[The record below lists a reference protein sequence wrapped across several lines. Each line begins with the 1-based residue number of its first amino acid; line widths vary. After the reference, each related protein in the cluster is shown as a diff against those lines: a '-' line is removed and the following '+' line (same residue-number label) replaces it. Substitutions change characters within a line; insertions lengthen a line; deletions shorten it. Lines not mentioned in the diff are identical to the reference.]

1 MEEKEKKEKIPR
13 QSMPEQEPKVRVRNY
28 REVPF
33 GYSPETAMLEASRCI
48 QCKNPGCMAGCP
60 VEIDIPGFIARIK
73 EGDFAGS
80 IAKIKEKNLLPAVC
94 GRVCPQ
100 EVQCE
105 KVCILGKKGE
115 PVAIGRLE
123 RFIADWERSQGEA
136 PTAEQEASVEKPDV
150 KEASTG
156 KRVAVVGSG
165 PSGLIVAGDLIL
177 KGHDVT
183 VFEAFQVPGGVLI
196 YGIPEFRLPKAI
208 VAAEVDYMKKLG
220 VKFECDTVVGATV
233 AVDELFEQ
241 GYDAV
246 YVGVG
251 AGLPVFMNIPGENLI
266 GVYSANEYLT
276 RSNLMKAYLFPEYD
290 TPIIRGK
297 NVVVFGAGNVAM
309 DSARTALRLGA
320 DQVRIIYRR
329 SREEMPA
336 RIEEIHHAEEEG
348 VEFHLLAAPLAFIG
362 DSDGR
367 LTGVRCQRMELGEPD
382 ESGRRRPVPIKG
394 SEFETEC
401 DTAVISIGAGANPL
415 LTKATPDIQLNR
427 WGYIIAEPE
436 TGKTTKKGVWAGG
449 DIVTGQ
455 ATVILAMGAGRQVAN
470 SIHNYLTIGW

>member
-1 MEEKEKKEKIPR
+1 MEEKEKKEKKEKIPR
-13 QSMPEQEPKVRVRNY
+13 QPMPEQKPKVRAKNFQ
-28 REVPF
+28 EVPL
-33 GYSPETAMLEASRCI
+33 GYSPEIAMREASRCI
-48 QCKNPGCMAGCP
+48 QCKNPTCRTGCP
-60 VEIDIPGFIARIK
+60 VEIDIPAFINRIK
-73 EGDFAGS
+73 EGDFKGA
-80 IAKIKEKNLLPAVC
+80 IAKIKEKNALPAVC

-105 KVCILGKKGE
+105 NNCILGKKGE

-123 RFIADWERSQGEA
+123 RFSADWERAQGEVSI
-136 PTAEQEASVEKPDV
+136 PE
-150 KEASTG
+150 KEAPTG

-165 PSGLIVAGDLIL
+165 PSGLTVAGDLIL

-183 VFEAFQVPGGVLI
+183 VFEAFQIPGGVLV

-220 VKFECDTVVGATV
+220 VNFQGDMVVGAIV
-233 AVDELFEQ
+233 SIDELFEE

-246 YVGVG
+246 YIGVG
-251 AGLPVFMNIPGENLI
+251 AGLPVFMRIPGENLI

-297 NVVVFGAGNVAM
+297 DVVVFGAGNVSM

-320 DQVRIIYRR
+320 DRVRIIYRR

-336 RIEEIHHAEEEG
+336 RIEEAHHAEQEG
-348 VEFHLLAAPLAFIG
+348 VEFLLLAAPLNFIG
-362 DSDGR
+362 DNNGR
-367 LTGVRCQRMELGEPD
+367 LIGVRCQKMELGEPD
-382 ESGRRRPVPIKG
+382 ESGRRRPVPIEG
-394 SEFETEC
+394 SEFETKC
-401 DTAVISIGAGANPL
+401 DTAVVSIGAGPNPL
-415 LTKATPDIQLNR
+415 LTKKTPDIQLNR
-427 WGYIIAEPE
+427 RGYIIAEPE

-455 ATVILAMGAGRQVAN
+455 ATVILAMGAGRMVAN
-470 SIHNYLTIGW
+470 SIHDYLTLGW

>member
-1 MEEKEKKEKIPR
+1 MEEKEQKEKKEKIPR
-13 QSMPEQEPKVRVRNY
+13 QPMPEQEPKVRAKNFE
-28 REVPF
+28 EVPF
-33 GYSPETAMLEASRCI
+33 GYSPEIAMREASRCI

-60 VEIDIPGFIARIK
+60 VEIDIPAFINRVK
-73 EGDFAGS
+73 EGDFKGA
-80 IAKIKEKNLLPAVC
+80 IAKIKEKNALPAVC

-105 KVCILGKKGE
+105 NNCILGKKGE

-123 RFIADWERSQGEA
+123 RFCADWERAQGEVSI
-136 PTAEQEASVEKPDV
+136 PE

-165 PSGLIVAGDLIL
+165 PSGLTVAGDLIL

-183 VFEAFQVPGGVLI
+183 VFEAFQIPGGVLV

-220 VKFECDTVVGATV
+220 VKFQGDMVIGAIV
-233 AVDELFEQ
+233 SIDELFEE

-246 YVGVG
+246 YIGVG
-251 AGLPVFMNIPGENLI
+251 AGLPVFLGIPGENLI

-297 NVVVFGAGNVAM
+297 DVVVFGAGNVSM

-320 DQVRIIYRR
+320 DRVRIIYRR

-336 RIEEIHHAEEEG
+336 RIEEAHHAEQEG
-348 VEFHLLAAPLAFIG
+348 VEFVLLAAPLNFIG
-362 DSDGR
+362 DDDGR
-367 LTGVRCQRMELGEPD
+367 LVGLRCQKMELGEPD
-382 ESGRRRPVPIKG
+382 ESNRRRPVPIKG
-394 SEFETEC
+394 SEFETAC
-401 DTAVISIGAGANPL
+401 DTAVVSIGAGANPL
-415 LTKATPDIQLNR
+415 LTKVTPDIKLTK
-427 WGYIIAEPE
+427 WGNIIAEPE

-455 ATVILAMGAGRQVAN
+455 ATVILAMGAGRMAAN
-470 SIHNYLTIGW
+470 SIHTYLTLGW

>member
-13 QSMPEQEPKVRVRNY
+13 QPMPEQEPKVRARNFE
-28 REVPF
+28 EVPF
-33 GYSPETAMLEASRCI
+33 GYSPEIAMREASRCI
-48 QCKNPGCMAGCP
+48 QCKNPSCRTGCP
-60 VEIDIPGFIARIK
+60 VEIDIPAFINRIK
-73 EGDFAGS
+73 EGDFQGA
-80 IAKIKEKNLLPAVC
+80 IAKIKEKNALPAVC

-105 KVCILGKKGE
+105 NVCILGKKGE

-123 RFIADWERSQGEA
+123 RFSADWERAQGEVSI
-136 PTAEQEASVEKPDV
+136 PE
-150 KEASTG
+150 KEAPTG

-165 PSGLIVAGDLIL
+165 PSGLTVAGDLIL

-183 VFEAFQVPGGVLI
+183 VFEAFQIPGGVLV

-220 VKFECDTVVGATV
+220 VKFQGDMVVGATV
-233 AVDELFEQ
+233 SIDELFEE

-246 YVGVG
+246 YIGVG
-251 AGLPVFMNIPGENLI
+251 AGLPVFMRIPGENLI

-297 NVVVFGAGNVAM
+297 DVVVFGAGNVSM

-320 DQVRIIYRR
+320 DRVRIIYRR

-336 RIEEIHHAEEEG
+336 RIEEIHHAEQEG
-348 VEFHLLAAPLAFIG
+348 VEFVLLAAPLNFIG
-362 DSDGR
+362 DDDGR
-367 LTGVRCQRMELGEPD
+367 LKGIRCQRMELGEPD

-401 DTAVISIGAGANPL
+401 DTAVVSIGAGANPL

-427 WGYIIAEPE
+427 RGYIIAEPE

-455 ATVILAMGAGRQVAN
+455 ATVILAMGAGRMAAN
-470 SIHNYLTIGW
+470 SIHNYLTLGW

>member
-1 MEEKEKKEKIPR
+1 MEEIEKKEKKEKIPR
-13 QSMPEQEPKVRVRNY
+13 QPMPEQEPKVRAKNFE
-28 REVPF
+28 EVPF
-33 GYSPETAMLEASRCI
+33 GYSPETAMREASRCI
-48 QCKNPGCMAGCP
+48 QCKNPGCMTGCP
-60 VEIDIPGFIARIK
+60 VEIDIPAFINRVK
-73 EGDFAGS
+73 EGDFKGA
-80 IAKIKEKNLLPAVC
+80 IAKIKEKNALPAVC

-105 KVCILGKKGE
+105 NNCILGKKGE

-123 RFIADWERSQGEA
+123 RFCADWERAQGEVSI
-136 PTAEQEASVEKPDV
+136 PE
-150 KEASTG
+150 KEAPTG

-165 PSGLIVAGDLIL
+165 PSGLTVAGDLIL

-183 VFEAFQVPGGVLI
+183 VFEAFLIPGGVLV

-220 VKFECDTVVGATV
+220 VKFQGDTVVGATV
-233 AVDELFEQ
+233 SVDELFEE

-246 YVGVG
+246 YIGVG
-251 AGLPVFMNIPGENLI
+251 AGLPVFLRIPGENLI

-297 NVVVFGAGNVAM
+297 DVVVFGAGNVSM

-320 DQVRIIYRR
+320 DRVRIIYRR

-336 RIEEIHHAEEEG
+336 RIEEIHHAEQEG
-348 VEFHLLAAPLAFIG
+348 VEFVLLAAPLNFIG
-362 DSDGR
+362 DDDGR
-367 LTGVRCQRMELGEPD
+367 LVGLRCQRMELGEPD

-401 DTAVISIGAGANPL
+401 DTAVVSIGAGANPL
-415 LTKATPDIQLNR
+415 LTKVTPDIQLNK
-427 WGYIIAEPE
+427 WGNIIGEPE

-455 ATVILAMGAGRQVAN
+455 ATVILAMGAGRMAAN
-470 SIHNYLTIGW
+470 SIHTYLTLGW

>member
-1 MEEKEKKEKIPR
+1 MEEKEQKEKKEKIPR
-13 QSMPEQEPKVRVRNY
+13 QPMPEQEPKVRAKNFE
-28 REVPF
+28 EVPF
-33 GYSPETAMLEASRCI
+33 GYSPEIAMREASRCI

-60 VEIDIPGFIARIK
+60 VEIDIPAFINRVK
-73 EGDFAGS
+73 EGDFKGA
-80 IAKIKEKNLLPAVC
+80 IAKIKEKNALPAVC

-105 KVCILGKKGE
+105 NNCILGKKGE

-123 RFIADWERSQGEA
+123 RFCADWERAQGEVSI
-136 PTAEQEASVEKPDV
+136 PE
-150 KEASTG
+150 KEAPTG

-165 PSGLIVAGDLIL
+165 PSGLTVAGDLIL

-183 VFEAFQVPGGVLI
+183 VFEAFQIPGGVLV

-220 VKFECDTVVGATV
+220 VKFQGDMVIGAIV
-233 AVDELFEQ
+233 SIDELFEE

-246 YVGVG
+246 YIGVG
-251 AGLPVFMNIPGENLI
+251 AGLPVFLGIPGENLI

-290 TPIIRGK
+290 TPIIKGK
-297 NVVVFGAGNVAM
+297 DVVVFGAGNVSM

-320 DQVRIIYRR
+320 DRVRIIYRR

-336 RIEEIHHAEEEG
+336 RIEEAHHAEQEG
-348 VEFHLLAAPLAFIG
+348 VEFVLLAAPLNFIG
-362 DSDGR
+362 DDDGR
-367 LTGVRCQRMELGEPD
+367 LVGLRCQKMELGEPD
-382 ESGRRRPVPIKG
+382 ESNRRRPVPIKG
-394 SEFETEC
+394 SEFETAC
-401 DTAVISIGAGANPL
+401 DTAVVSIGAGANPL
-415 LTKATPDIQLNR
+415 LTKVTPDIKLTK
-427 WGYIIAEPE
+427 WGNIIAEPE

-455 ATVILAMGAGRQVAN
+455 ATVILAMGAGRMAAN
-470 SIHNYLTIGW
+470 SIQNYLTLGW

>member
-13 QSMPEQEPKVRVRNY
+13 QPMPEQDPKVRIRNY
-28 REVPF
+28 KEVPF
-33 GYSPETAMLEASRCI
+33 GYSPETAMQEASRCI
-48 QCKNPGCMAGCP
+48 QCKNPGCRAGCP
-60 VEIDIPGFIARIK
+60 VEIDIPAFINKIK
-73 EGDFAGS
+73 EGDFPGA

-105 KVCILGKKGE
+105 KTCILAKKGE

-123 RFIADWERSQGEA
+123 RFIADWERNEA
-136 PTAEQEASVEKPDV
+136 EKAPPDKKAAPENEAV
-150 KEASTG
+150 KAAPTG

-165 PSGLIVAGDLIL
+165 PSGLTVAGDLIL

-183 VFEAFQVPGGVLI
+183 VFEAFQVPGGVLV

-220 VKFECDTVVGATV
+220 VRFECDTVVGATI

-246 YVGVG
+246 YIGVG
-251 AGLPVFMNIPGENLI
+251 AGLPVFMRIPGENLI

-290 TPIIRGK
+290 TPIIRGN

-320 DQVRIIYRR
+320 DKVRIIYRR
-329 SREEMPA
+329 SRDEMPA
-336 RIEEIHHAEEEG
+336 RIEEIHHAEQEG
-348 VEFHLLAAPLAFIG
+348 VEFLLLAAPLNFIG
-362 DSDGR
+362 DDDGR
-367 LTGVRCQRMELGEPD
+367 LIGVRCQRMELGEPD
-382 ESGRRRPVPIKG
+382 ESGRRRPVPIEG
-394 SEFETEC
+394 SEFEVDC
-401 DTAVISIGAGANPL
+401 DTAVVSIGAGANPL

-427 WGYIIAEPE
+427 RGYIIAEPE

-455 ATVILAMGAGRQVAN
+455 ATVILAMGAGREVAN
-470 SIHNYLTIGW
+470 SIHNYLILGW

>member
-1 MEEKEKKEKIPR
+1 MQICKEKKEKNPR
-13 QSMPEQEPKVRVRNY
+13 QPMPEQEPKVRARNFD
-28 REVPF
+28 EVPF

-48 QCKNPGCMAGCP
+48 QCKNPGCTTGCP
-60 VEIDIPGFIARIK
+60 VEIDIPAFIAKIK
-73 EGDFAGS
+73 EGDFAGA
-80 IAKIKEKNLLPAVC
+80 IAKIKEKNALPAIC

-105 KVCILGKKGE
+105 KVCNLGKKGE

-123 RFIADWERSQGEA
+123 RFSADWERAQGEVSI
-136 PTAEQEASVEKPDV
+136 PEKEP
-150 KEASTG
+150 STG
-156 KRVAVVGSG
+156 KKVAVVGSG
-165 PSGLIVAGDLIL
+165 PSGLTVAGYLIL

-183 VFEAFQVPGGVLI
+183 VFEAFLIPGGVLV

-220 VKFECDTVVGATV
+220 VKFQGDTVVGATV
-233 AVDELFEQ
+233 SVDELFEE

-246 YVGVG
+246 YIGVG
-251 AGLPVFMNIPGENLI
+251 AGLPVFLGIPGENLI

-297 NVVVFGAGNVAM
+297 DVVVFGAGNVSM

-320 DQVRIIYRR
+320 DRVRIIYRR

-336 RIEEIHHAEEEG
+336 RIEEIHHAEQEG
-348 VEFHLLAAPLAFIG
+348 VEFVLLAAPLNFIG
-362 DSDGR
+362 DDDGR
-367 LTGVRCQRMELGEPD
+367 LKGLRCQRMELGELD

-401 DTAVISIGAGANPL
+401 DTAVVSIGAGANPL
-415 LTKATPDIQLNR
+415 LTKATPDIKLNK
-427 WGYIIAEPE
+427 WGNIIAEPE

-449 DIVTGQ
+449 DIVTGE
-455 ATVILAMGAGRQVAN
+455 ATVIMAMGAGKMAAN
-470 SIHNYLTIGW
+470 SIHNYLILGW

>member
-1 MEEKEKKEKIPR
+1 MVMEEKEQKEKKEKIPR
-13 QSMPEQEPKVRVRNY
+13 QPMPEQEPKVRAKNFE
-28 REVPF
+28 EVPF
-33 GYSPETAMLEASRCI
+33 GYSPEIAMREASRCI
-48 QCKNPGCMAGCP
+48 QCKNPGCMAGYP
-60 VEIDIPGFIARIK
+60 VEIDIPAFINRVK
-73 EGDFAGS
+73 EGDFKGA
-80 IAKIKEKNLLPAVC
+80 IAKIKEKNALPAVC

-105 KVCILGKKGE
+105 NNCILGKKGE

-123 RFIADWERSQGEA
+123 RFCADWERAQGEVSI
-136 PTAEQEASVEKPDV
+136 PK
-150 KEASTG
+150 KEAPTG

-165 PSGLIVAGDLIL
+165 PSGLTVAGDLIL

-183 VFEAFQVPGGVLI
+183 VFEAFQIPGGVLV

-220 VKFECDTVVGATV
+220 VKFQGDMVIGAIV
-233 AVDELFEQ
+233 SIDELFEE

-246 YVGVG
+246 YIGVG
-251 AGLPVFMNIPGENLI
+251 AGLPVFLGIPGENLI

-297 NVVVFGAGNVAM
+297 DVVVFGAGNVSM

-320 DQVRIIYRR
+320 DRVRIVYRR

-336 RIEEIHHAEEEG
+336 RIEETHHAEQEG
-348 VEFHLLAAPLAFIG
+348 VEFVLLAAPLNFIG
-362 DSDGR
+362 DDDGR
-367 LTGVRCQRMELGEPD
+367 LVGLRCQKMELGEPD
-382 ESGRRRPVPIKG
+382 ESNRRRPVPIKG
-394 SEFETEC
+394 SEFETAC
-401 DTAVISIGAGANPL
+401 DTAVVSIGAGANPL
-415 LTKATPDIQLNR
+415 LTKVTPDIKLTK
-427 WGYIIAEPE
+427 WGNIIAESE

-455 ATVILAMGAGRQVAN
+455 ATVILAMGAGRMAAN
-470 SIHNYLTIGW
+470 SIHTYLTLGW

>member
-1 MEEKEKKEKIPR
+1 MEEKEKKEKKEKIPR
-13 QSMPEQEPKVRVRNY
+13 QPMPEQEPKVRAKNFQ
-28 REVPF
+28 EVPL
-33 GYSPETAMLEASRCI
+33 GYSPEIAMREASRCI
-48 QCKNPGCMAGCP
+48 QCKNPTCRTGCP
-60 VEIDIPGFIARIK
+60 VEIDIPAFIHRIK
-73 EGDFAGS
+73 EGDFKGA
-80 IAKIKEKNLLPAVC
+80 IAKIKEKNALPAVC

-105 KVCILGKKGE
+105 NNCILGKKGE

-123 RFIADWERSQGEA
+123 RFSADWERAQGEVSI
-136 PTAEQEASVEKPDV
+136 PE
-150 KEASTG
+150 KEAPTG

-165 PSGLIVAGDLIL
+165 PSGLTVAGDLIL

-183 VFEAFQVPGGVLI
+183 VFEAFQIPGGVLV

-220 VKFECDTVVGATV
+220 VKFQGDMVVGAIV
-233 AVDELFEQ
+233 SIDELFEE

-246 YVGVG
+246 YIGVG
-251 AGLPVFMNIPGENLI
+251 AGLPAFMRIPGENLI

-320 DQVRIIYRR
+320 DRVRIIYRR

-336 RIEEIHHAEEEG
+336 RIEELHHAEQEG
-348 VEFHLLAAPLAFIG
+348 VEFLLLAAPLNFIG
-362 DSDGR
+362 DGGGR
-367 LTGVRCQRMELGEPD
+367 LIGVKCQRMELGEPD

-401 DTAVISIGAGANPL
+401 DTAVIAIGAGANPL
-415 LTKATPDIQLNR
+415 LTKVTPDIQLNR
-427 WGYIIAEPE
+427 RGYIIAEPE

-455 ATVILAMGAGRQVAN
+455 ATVILAMGAGRMVAN
-470 SIHNYLTIGW
+470 SIHDYLTLGW

>member
-13 QSMPEQEPKVRVRNY
+13 QPMPEQEPKVRAKNFQ
-28 REVPF
+28 EVPL
-33 GYSPETAMLEASRCI
+33 GYSAEIAMREASRCI
-48 QCKNPGCMAGCP
+48 QCKNPTCRTGCP
-60 VEIDIPGFIARIK
+60 VEIDIPAFIHRIK
-73 EGDFAGS
+73 EGDFKGA
-80 IAKIKEKNLLPAVC
+80 IAKIKEKNALPAVC

-105 KVCILGKKGE
+105 NNCILGKKGE

-123 RFIADWERSQGEA
+123 RFSADWERAQGEVSI
-136 PTAEQEASVEKPDV
+136 PE
-150 KEASTG
+150 KEAPTG

-165 PSGLIVAGDLIL
+165 PSGLTVAGDLIL

-183 VFEAFQVPGGVLI
+183 VFEAFQIPGGVLV

-220 VKFECDTVVGATV
+220 VKFQGDMVVGAIV
-233 AVDELFEQ
+233 SIDELFEE

-246 YVGVG
+246 YIGVG
-251 AGLPVFMNIPGENLI
+251 AGLPAFMRIPGENLI

-320 DQVRIIYRR
+320 DSVRIIYRR

-336 RIEEIHHAEEEG
+336 RIEELHHAEQEG
-348 VEFHLLAAPLAFIG
+348 VEFLLLAAPLNFIG
-362 DSDGR
+362 DGDGR
-367 LTGVRCQRMELGEPD
+367 LIGVRCQRMELGEPD

-401 DTAVISIGAGANPL
+401 DTAIIAIGAGANPL
-415 LTKATPDIQLNR
+415 LTKVTPDIQLNR
-427 WGYIIAEPE
+427 RGYIIAEPE

-455 ATVILAMGAGRQVAN
+455 ATVILAMGAGRMVAN
-470 SIHNYLTIGW
+470 SIHDYLTLGW

>member
-13 QSMPEQEPKVRVRNY
+13 QPMPEQEPKVRARNFE
-28 REVPF
+28 EVPF
-33 GYSPETAMLEASRCI
+33 GYSPEIAMREASRCI
-48 QCKNPGCMAGCP
+48 QCKNPSCRTGCP
-60 VEIDIPGFIARIK
+60 VEIDIPAFINRIK
-73 EGDFAGS
+73 EGDFKGA
-80 IAKIKEKNLLPAVC
+80 IAKIKEKNALPAVC

-105 KVCILGKKGE
+105 DVCILGKKGE
-115 PVAIGRLE
+115 SVAIGRLE
-123 RFIADWERSQGEA
+123 RFSADWERAQGEVSI
-136 PTAEQEASVEKPDV
+136 PE
-150 KEASTG
+150 KEAPTG

-165 PSGLIVAGDLIL
+165 PSGLTVAGDLIL

-183 VFEAFQVPGGVLI
+183 VFEAFQIPGGVLV

-220 VKFECDTVVGATV
+220 VKFQGDMVVGATV
-233 AVDELFEQ
+233 SIDELFEE

-246 YVGVG
+246 YIGVG
-251 AGLPVFMNIPGENLI
+251 AGLPVFMRIPGENLI

-276 RSNLMKAYLFPEYD
+276 RSNLMKAYLFPKYD

-297 NVVVFGAGNVAM
+297 DVVVFGAGNVSM

-320 DQVRIIYRR
+320 DRVRIIYRR

-336 RIEEIHHAEEEG
+336 RIEEIHHAEQEG
-348 VEFHLLAAPLAFIG
+348 VEFVLLAAPLNFIG
-362 DSDGR
+362 DDDGR
-367 LTGVRCQRMELGEPD
+367 LKGLRCQRMELGEPD
-382 ESGRRRPVPIKG
+382 ESGRRRPVPIEG

-401 DTAVISIGAGANPL
+401 DTAVVSIGAGANPL
-415 LTKATPDIQLNR
+415 LTKATPGIQLNR
-427 WGYIIAEPE
+427 RGYIIAEPE

-455 ATVILAMGAGRQVAN
+455 ATVILAMGAGRMAAN
-470 SIHNYLTIGW
+470 SIHSYLTLGW

>member
-13 QSMPEQEPKVRVRNY
+13 QPMPEQDPKVRIKNY
-28 REVPF
+28 KEVPF
-33 GYSPETAMLEASRCI
+33 GYSREIAMVEASRCI
-48 QCKNPGCMAGCP
+48 QCPKPTCRTGCP
-60 VEIDIPGFIARIK
+60 VEIDIPAFISRIK
-73 EGDFAGS
+73 EGDFKGA
-80 IAKIKEKNLLPAVC
+80 IAKIKERNLLPAVC

-100 EVQCE
+100 ELQCE
-105 KVCILGKKGE
+105 KNCILAKKGE
-115 PVAIGRLE
+115 SVAIGRLE
-123 RFIADWERSQGEA
+123 RFAADWDRNQ
-136 PTAEQEASVEKPDV
+136 P
-150 KEASTG
+150 KEATSEADASAKEQAVKAPSTG
-156 KRVAVVGSG
+156 KKVAVVGSG
-165 PSGLIVAGDLIL
+165 PSGLTVAGDLIL

-183 VFEAFQVPGGVLI
+183 VFEAFQVPGGVLV

-208 VAAEVDYMKKLG
+208 VAAEVDGMKKLG
-220 VKFECDTVVGATV
+220 VEFECDNVVGATV
-233 AVDELFEQ
+233 SVDELFEQ

-297 NVVVFGAGNVAM
+297 DVAVFGAGNVAM

-320 DQVRIIYRR
+320 DKVRIIYRR

-336 RIEEIHHAEEEG
+336 RGEEIHHAEQEG
-348 VEFHLLAAPLAFIG
+348 VEFLLLAAPLNFIG
-362 DSDGR
+362 NDEGR
-367 LTGVRCQRMELGEPD
+367 LTGVRCQQMELGEPD
-382 ESGRRRPVPIKG
+382 ESGRRRPVPVKG
-394 SEFETEC
+394 SEFEIQC
-401 DTAVISIGAGANPL
+401 DTAVVAIGAGANPL
-415 LTKATPDIQLNR
+415 LTKATPDIHLNKR
-427 WGYIIAEPE
+427 GYIIAEPE
-436 TGKTTKKGVWAGG
+436 TGKTTKRGVWAGG

-470 SIHNYLTIGW
+470 SNYLTLGW

>member
-13 QSMPEQEPKVRVRNY
+13 QPMPEQEPKVRAKNFQ
-28 REVPF
+28 EVPL
-33 GYSPETAMLEASRCI
+33 GYSPEIAMREASRCI
-48 QCKNPGCMAGCP
+48 QCKNPTCRTGCP
-60 VEIDIPGFIARIK
+60 VEIDIPAFIHRIK
-73 EGDFAGS
+73 EGDFKGA
-80 IAKIKEKNLLPAVC
+80 IAKIKEKNALPAVC

-105 KVCILGKKGE
+105 NNCILGKKGE

-123 RFIADWERSQGEA
+123 RFSADWERAQGEVSI
-136 PTAEQEASVEKPDV
+136 PE
-150 KEASTG
+150 KEAPTG

-165 PSGLIVAGDLIL
+165 PSGLTVAGDLIL

-183 VFEAFQVPGGVLI
+183 VFEAFQIPGGVLV

-220 VKFECDTVVGATV
+220 VKFQGDMVVGAIV
-233 AVDELFEQ
+233 SIDELFEE

-246 YVGVG
+246 YIGVG
-251 AGLPVFMNIPGENLI
+251 AGLPVFMRIPGENLI

-320 DQVRIIYRR
+320 DSVRIIYRR

-336 RIEEIHHAEEEG
+336 RIEELHHAEQEG
-348 VEFHLLAAPLAFIG
+348 VEFLLLAAPLNFIG
-362 DSDGR
+362 DGDGR
-367 LTGVRCQRMELGEPD
+367 LIGVRCQRMELGEPD

-401 DTAVISIGAGANPL
+401 DTAIIAIGAGANPL
-415 LTKATPDIQLNR
+415 LTKVTPDIQLNR
-427 WGYIIAEPE
+427 RGYIIAEPE

-455 ATVILAMGAGRQVAN
+455 ATVILAMGAGRMAAN
-470 SIHNYLTIGW
+470 SIHDYLTIGW

>member
-1 MEEKEKKEKIPR
+1 MEEKEKKEKKEKIPR
-13 QSMPEQEPKVRVRNY
+13 QPMPEQEPKVRAKNFE
-28 REVPF
+28 EVPF

-48 QCKNPGCMAGCP
+48 QCKNPSCRTGCP
-60 VEIDIPGFIARIK
+60 VEIDIPAFINRIK
-73 EGDFAGS
+73 EGDFQGAIS
-80 IAKIKEKNLLPAVC
+80 KIKEMNALPAVC

-105 KVCILGKKGE
+105 NNCILGKKGE

-123 RFIADWERSQGEA
+123 RFCADWERAQGEVA
-136 PTAEQEASVEKPDV
+136 IPEKEPP
-150 KEASTG
+150 TG
-156 KRVAVVGSG
+156 KRVAVIGSG
-165 PSGLIVAGDLIL
+165 PSGLTVAGDLIL

-183 VFEAFQVPGGVLI
+183 VFEAFQIPGGVLV

-220 VKFECDTVVGATV
+220 VEFKGDMVVGAIV
-233 AVDELFEQ
+233 SIDELFEE
-241 GYDAV
+241 GYDAI
-246 YVGVG
+246 YIGVG
-251 AGLPVFMNIPGENLI
+251 AGLPVFMRIPGENLI

-297 NVVVFGAGNVAM
+297 DVVVFGAGNVSM

-320 DQVRIIYRR
+320 DRVRIIYRR

-348 VEFHLLAAPLAFIG
+348 VEFELLAAPLNFIG
-362 DSDGR
+362 DKDGR
-367 LTGVRCQRMELGEPD
+367 LIGVRCQRMELGEPD

-401 DTAVISIGAGANPL
+401 DTAVVSIGAGANPL
-415 LTKATPDIQLNR
+415 LTKATPGLQLNKR
-427 WGYIIAEPE
+427 GYIVAEPD

-455 ATVILAMGAGRQVAN
+455 ATVILAMGAGRMAAN
-470 SIHNYLTIGW
+470 SIHNYLTLGW